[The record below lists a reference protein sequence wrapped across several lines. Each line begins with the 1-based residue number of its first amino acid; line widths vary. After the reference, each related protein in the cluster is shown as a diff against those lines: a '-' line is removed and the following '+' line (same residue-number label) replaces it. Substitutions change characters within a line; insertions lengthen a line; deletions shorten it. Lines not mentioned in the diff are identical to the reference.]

1 MNNVYLDNCSG
12 PSFVRFIE
20 IQRVVRLIQT
30 QSIVFFFCCFFFE
43 NKFIILGLY
52 KLGWVTF
59 FFQSRQHLTEISVAH
74 LLIYYCF
81 CVFKFRIRLFRVLVF
96 DIFCLFVPL

>member
-1 MNNVYLDNCSG
+1 MNNFYLDNCSG

-30 QSIVFFFCCFFFE
+30 QSIVVVVVFFFE

-59 FFQSRQHLTEISVAH
+59 FFSIKAALNRDICSPSVDI
-74 LLIYYCF
+74 LLF
-81 CVFKFRIRLFRVLVF
+81 LRF
-96 DIFCLFVPL
+96 

>member
-1 MNNVYLDNCSG
+1 MDNFYLDYCFG
-12 PSFVRFIE
+12 PSFVKFIE

-30 QSIVFFFCCFFFE
+30 QSIVFFFLRTNLLFWVY
-43 NKFIILGLY
+43 ISLGGY
-52 KLGWVTF
+52 F

-81 CVFKFRIRLFRVLVF
+81 CVFKFRIRLFRGLVF

>member
-1 MNNVYLDNCSG
+1 MDNFYLDYCFG
-12 PSFVRFIE
+12 PSFVKFIE

-30 QSIVFFFCCFFFE
+30 QSIFFLRTNLLFWVY
-43 NKFIILGLY
+43 ISLG
-52 KLGWVTF
+52 G
-59 FFQSRQHLTEISVAH
+59 FFQSREHLTEISVAH

-81 CVFKFRIRLFRVLVF
+81 CVFKFRIRLFRGLVF

>member
-1 MNNVYLDNCSG
+1 MNNFYLDYCSG

-30 QSIVFFFCCFFFE
+30 QSIVVVVFFDDR
-43 NKFIILGLY
+43 FIILGLY
-52 KLGWVTF
+52 KLGWVP
-59 FFQSRQHLTEISVAH
+59 FFQSRQHLTGISVAP
-74 LLIYYCF
+74 LLLYYWF
-81 CVFKFRIRLFRVLVF
+81 CVFKFRLRLFRVLVF

>member
-1 MNNVYLDNCSG
+1 MDNFYLDYCFG
-12 PSFVRFIE
+12 PSFVKFIE
-20 IQRVVRLIQT
+20 IQRVVRLIET
-30 QSIVFFFCCFFFE
+30 QSIVFVFFE

-81 CVFKFRIRLFRVLVF
+81 CVFKSRIRLFRGLVF

>member
-1 MNNVYLDNCSG
+1 MNNFYLDYCSG

-30 QSIVFFFCCFFFE
+30 QSIVVVVFFFDDR
-43 NKFIILGLY
+43 FIILGLY

-81 CVFKFRIRLFRVLVF
+81 CVFKFRIRLFRGLVF

>member
-1 MNNVYLDNCSG
+1 MDNFYLDYCFG
-12 PSFVRFIE
+12 PSFVKFIE
-20 IQRVVRLIQT
+20 IQRVVRLIET
-30 QSIVFFFCCFFFE
+30 QSIVFVFFE

-52 KLGWVTF
+52 KLGWLF

-81 CVFKFRIRLFRVLVF
+81 CVFKFRIRLFRGLVF